1 MPFRA
6 LIFDFNGT
14 LSDDE
19 HLMEAVTAEVLSRY
33 GPAPTHQQ
41 YVDRLA
47 GLSDE
52 AMVRTWLGD
61 RDDLA
66 AIVAER
72 IDGYRRLAVDGST
85 IGPAMRAVVELAA
98 SLAPV
103 AIVSGAARAEIEPV
117 LEAAGIARLFTT
129 VVTSDDVSH
138 GKPHPQGYLIA
149 LRRLESTLPG
159 LAAGEVVVIEDTE
172 AGVTAAK
179 AAGMRCLGLVG
190 TMPAVRLAAADE
202 VIETIDL
209 GLVRRLLG

>member
-1 MPFRA
+1 MPARA

-72 IDGYRRLAVDGST
+72 IDGYCRLAVDGST

>member
-1 MPFRA
+1 MPARA

-33 GPAPTHQQ
+33 GTAPTHQQ

>member
-1 MPFRA
+1 MPARA